1 MNLQRRTHPGAG
13 LTTAVVLLCG
23 IVSGA
28 AMAAGNRQA
37 PKAQGIPL
45 VGTVPTPSTPAIPT
59 IPGVATPTTRGP
71 GAVTRVA
78 TPSSVKVLQRE
89 TAVPATP
96 PAVLDDALVLRPE
109 TPYERTKAEPTQ
121 PKGLTSTEVVPAAA
135 SEPSL
140 ATGKPFA
147 GLNLSG
153 LGLFLMALLGGA
165 GFLAYRKKK
174 DDVQMAGDLTLE
186 VASTIRIGAKWQV
199 SLVRV
204 PGRILVVGAT
214 ERGLE
219 LLTELYPEGDDEVMD
234 DLLSVA
240 SAAPSPQGH
249 TPQQVLSKPSRLP
262 EDHPADVFD
271 PLADISPKYGNDTHT
286 AGTYARQPR
295 RTATTPPATQ
305 QAAAP
310 APPTH
315 AGPDTMQGHDDA
327 FLDAVLDRLSKARPA
342 VVRHTTQPAPRVD
355 ERAALRAQ
363 VKQYRRGPTRL

>member
-37 PKAQGIPL
+37 PAAQGTPH
-45 VGTVPTPSTPAIPT
+45 VGTVPTPSTPHIPG
-59 IPGVATPTTRGP
+59 IPGVSAPMTTGQ

-78 TPSSVKVLQRE
+78 TPPSVQMLQRQA
-89 TAVPATP
+89 TVPAK
-96 PAVLDDALVLRPE
+96 PAAQPAPSDDALVLRPE
-109 TPYERTKAEPTQ
+109 TSYERKTAEPRQ
-121 PKGLTSTEVVPAAA
+121 AAAVPAAA
-135 SEPSL
+135 EAAAGDAEPSL

-153 LGLFLMALLGGA
+153 LGLFMMALLGGA
-165 GFLAYRKKK
+165 GFLAYRKKQ
-174 DDVQMAGDLTLE
+174 DDIQQAGDLTLE

-234 DLLSVA
+234 DLLATA
-240 SAAPSPQGH
+240 SAAPAPQVQ
-249 TPQQVLSKPSRLP
+249 PSQPVLSKPSRLP
-262 EDHPADVFD
+262 EGQSVDAFD
-271 PLADISPKYGNDTHT
+271 PLADISPRYGNETRS

-295 RTATTPPATQ
+295 RPATTPAPTTAT
-305 QAAAP
+305 P
-310 APPTH
+310 EPTPTT
-315 AGPDTMQGHDDA
+315 AQGHDDA

-342 VVRHTTQPAPRVD
+342 VVRHTTKPAPRVD
-355 ERAALRAQ
+355 ERTALRAQ